1 MGSLVNHVQLKDVY
15 GDAEG
20 FDNGRYLWY
29 TNEKLRR
36 GCWKLYFPVSENSLG
51 ALAQTRSLSVIY
63 DILMPAQHM
72 PCIPVWMQTYLQN
85 GEWQNLAHCYS

>member
-15 GDAEG
+15 RDAEG
-20 FDNGRYLWY
+20 FDNGRSLWY
-29 TNEKLRR
+29 TNEVKEGL
-36 GCWKLYFPVSENSLG
+36 LEIVFLVSENSLG
-51 ALAQTRSLSVIY
+51 VLAQTRSLSVIY